1 MDCLYTHV
9 VNKKEKLIDWFVM
22 GLTRWNYS
30 GYKACH
36 SGWELRIHSVHVTSL
51 PQCDV
56 SAICF
61 RHTWL
66 PPWVPTPRRAAVAM
80 PLACW
85 PLVTSLLRTMVKI
98 KPGGFKQ
105 LYFNELI
112 GAARTRYEV
121 RVQMCDDVDPYLLS
135 IGSDATA
142 DADLLP
148 STTYMDIFNYLVL
161 TTNFVTHE

>member
-1 MDCLYTHV
+1 
-9 VNKKEKLIDWFVM
+9 
-22 GLTRWNYS
+22 
-30 GYKACH
+30 
-36 SGWELRIHSVHVTSL
+36 
-51 PQCDV
+51 
-56 SAICF
+56 
-61 RHTWL
+61 
-66 PPWVPTPRRAAVAM
+66 
-80 PLACW
+80 
-85 PLVTSLLRTMVKI
+85 MVKI

-112 GAARTRYEV
+112 GAARARYEV